1 LSPARVRIGYVVA
14 AAIVL
19 LGVTYPVFGDRAVQ
33 SLVPDA
39 SGCPGAREV
48 PTPSTETSTRRAT
61 LCLLNRRRAE
71 HGLRSLASS
80 RVLARSARAHS
91 RDMASRRY
99 FAHDAPD
106 GPTPA
111 RRIAAAGYPREG
123 VTVGEN
129 LAWGEASAAAPVEI
143 VAGWMESPGHRANVL
158 RPEYTEVGIGLAHDA
173 PRPVTGRA
181 AIYTT
186 DFGRPPAVPSGR

>member
-1 LSPARVRIGYVVA
+1 LSPARARIGYAVA

-19 LGVTYPVFGDRAVQ
+19 LGVTYPLFGDSVVR
-33 SLVPDA
+33 SLVPDT
-39 SGCPGAREV
+39 SGCPGARDV
-48 PTPSTETSTRRAT
+48 PAPANEASTKRAT

-71 HGLRSLASS
+71 HGLRPLASS
-80 RVLARSARAHS
+80 RVLARAARAHS

-106 GPTPA
+106 GRTPA

-129 LAWGEASAAAPVEI
+129 LAWGEDSAAAPAEI

-158 RPEYTEVGIGLAHDA
+158 RREYTEIGIGLAHDA

-186 DFGRPPAVPSGR
+186 SFGHPPAVRTAR